1 MRTTILIATGVLAL
15 AACRS
20 GPETNNQAEPAPDAN
35 TAAGAESEAAAAE
48 RLVRA
53 RIGSNGEASFGQPQ
67 TGTRQGVSVVCGSY
81 RQGGR
86 EHRYI
91 AVNRDDVFIEPEMRE
106 GEMPRAI
113 AEFCGDGERG

>member
-1 MRTTILIATGVLAL
+1 MRTGILIAAGVVAL

-20 GPETNNQAEPAPDAN
+20 GPEANNQAESAPEAN
-35 TAAGAESEAAAAE
+35 TVGAESETAAAE
-48 RLVRA
+48 RLVRS
-53 RIGSNGEASFGQPQ
+53 RIGSNGEASFAQPQ

-91 AVNRDDVFIEPEMRE
+91 VVNRDDVFIEPEMRE
-106 GEMPRAI
+106 GQMAQ
-113 AEFCGDGERG
+113 AVTEFCGDGELG